1 MPFDLA
7 RALQRI
13 YGDDP
18 QTLAEQSARYQHA
31 LEAFAAHY
39 GPGEII
45 VFRAPGRVNLIGE
58 HTDYNH
64 GYVLPMALDKDVLI
78 FARPRADQT
87 VSLRDIEP
95 EYTARHFEI
104 GHDIPVQPTGDWA
117 NYVQGPAQ
125 LLEREHGP
133 GLRGFDA
140 LVDGAPPYGV
150 PRGAGLSSSSALTVA
165 SAVTLLGIN
174 GSRLGGAALAETC
187 GRAEWYVGTRGGI
200 MDQFISVLARRG
212 HALFLDCRPL
222 AGEAGPLAGEAGPLA
237 GEAGPLAGGAGYSY
251 RHVPIPSGF
260 AVVVVDSAVRHKN
273 TGPLFNRRVAEGRI
287 GVRLLQRKYPGI
299 THLRDVN
306 DLPWNE
312 LEPLLPE
319 VIHGEALRK
328 IGIDP
333 DTILDSGVSPET
345 DTFLVRKRCR
355 HVITENNRVL
365 QSVSALDAGD
375 MATFGRLLKEAHAS
389 ARDDYEISTPEIE
402 TLVRLA
408 NEVPG
413 TVGARLTGAGW
424 GGCIVAVV
432 PQEEVEAFQDKIIE
446 GYRQETGLS
455 AQVFVCRSAAG
466 AGEALRTTL

>member
-1 MPFDLA
+1 
-7 RALQRI
+7 
-13 YGDDP
+13 
-18 QTLAEQSARYQHA
+18 
-31 LEAFAAHY
+31 
-39 GPGEII
+39 
-45 VFRAPGRVNLIGE
+45 
-58 HTDYNH
+58 
-64 GYVLPMALDKDVLI
+64 
-78 FARPRADQT
+78 
-87 VSLRDIEP
+87 
-95 EYTARHFEI
+95 
-104 GHDIPVQPTGDWA
+104 
-117 NYVQGPAQ
+117 
-125 LLEREHGP
+125 
-133 GLRGFDA
+133 
-140 LVDGAPPYGV
+140 
-150 PRGAGLSSSSALTVA
+150 
-165 SAVTLLGIN
+165 
-174 GSRLGGAALAETC
+174 
-187 GRAEWYVGTRGGI
+187 
-200 MDQFISVLARRG
+200 
-212 HALFLDCRPL
+212 L
-222 AGEAGPLAGEAGPLA
+222 AGE
-237 GEAGPLAGGAGYSY
+237 AGYSY
-251 RHVPIPSGF
+251 RHVTIPSGF

-365 QSVSALDAGD
+365 QSVAALDAGD
-375 MATFGRLLKEAHAS
+375 MTTFGRLLKEAHAS

-402 TLVRLA
+402 TLVHLA
-408 NEVPG
+408 NEVQG

-432 PQEEVEAFQDKIIE
+432 PQKEVEAFQDKIIE